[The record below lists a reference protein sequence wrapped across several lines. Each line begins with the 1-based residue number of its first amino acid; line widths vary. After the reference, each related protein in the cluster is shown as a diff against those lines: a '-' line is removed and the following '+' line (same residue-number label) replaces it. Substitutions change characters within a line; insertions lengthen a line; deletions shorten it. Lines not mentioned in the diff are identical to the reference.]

1 MSEKYIR
8 QNRNSFSVVFK
19 SHNYGTFKNL
29 EHAIL
34 IRDYLYEHEW
44 NTESIKD
51 DVIKLNNRFII
62 IKVIDEKVH
71 ILAELESKPTEKLIA
86 QITRKYLR
94 NPNNSKYGL
103 NISKIFETYIIKK
116 QIAGDEYIFGYYDN
130 LTDCEFVRNFLLE
143 NEWDVLKFKNIE
155 FDEDTQTYKVILV
168 IDDKVYVLN
177 SHDNNNIDL
186 NQEYSEFL
194 LKISKHKLGLVNYPH
209 LDELKD
215 KVDDLKN
222 QLDVN
227 ISDENWDLR
236 DVSENTDTLNDII
249 FNLTPWQKTV
259 YDSFDTKATF
269 DEIKKSLIRYK
280 SGNFDKKIKK
290 NLDELTDLKLIRKN
304 KDVYEKIN

>member
-29 EHAIL
+29 ENAIL

-44 NTESIKD
+44 NTESIED
-51 DVIKLNNRFII
+51 DFIKLNNRFII

-130 LTDCEFVRNFLLE
+130 LADCEFVRNFLLE
-143 NEWDVLKFKNIE
+143 NEWDVSKFKNIE

-177 SHDNNNIDL
+177 SFDDNNIDL
-186 NQEYSEFL
+186 NHEYSEFL

-227 ISDENWDLR
+227 ISDENWDLG
-236 DVSENTDTLNDII
+236 DVSENTDTLNDIV

>member
-44 NTESIKD
+44 NTESIED
-51 DVIKLNNRFII
+51 DFIKLNNRFII

-143 NEWDVLKFKNIE
+143 NEWDVSKFKNIE

-177 SHDNNNIDL
+177 SFDDNNIDL
-186 NQEYSEFL
+186 NHEYSEFL

-215 KVDDLKN
+215 KLAKTTSPDVMFSKLREEKLSINVSAKNISSQDFAKRIKNRLKN
-222 QLDVN
+222 N
-227 ISDENWDLR
+227 
-236 DVSENTDTLNDII
+236 
-249 FNLTPWQKTV
+249 
-259 YDSFDTKATF
+259 
-269 DEIKKSLIRYK
+269 
-280 SGNFDKKIKK
+280 
-290 NLDELTDLKLIRKN
+290 RKN
-304 KDVYEKIN
+304 

>member
-1 MSEKYIR
+1 M
-8 QNRNSFSVVFK
+8 
-19 SHNYGTFKNL
+19 
-29 EHAIL
+29 
-34 IRDYLYEHEW
+34 
-44 NTESIKD
+44 
-51 DVIKLNNRFII
+51 
-62 IKVIDEKVH
+62 H

-130 LTDCEFVRNFLLE
+130 LADCEFVRNFLLE
-143 NEWDVLKFKNIE
+143 NEWDVSKFKNIE

-177 SHDNNNIDL
+177 SFDDNNIDL
-186 NQEYSEFL
+186 NHEYSEFL

-227 ISDENWDLR
+227 ISDENWDLG
-236 DVSENTDTLNDII
+236 DVSENTDTLNDIV

>member
-29 EHAIL
+29 ENAIL

-44 NTESIKD
+44 NTESIED
-51 DVIKLNNRFII
+51 DFIKLNNRFII

-130 LTDCEFVRNFLLE
+130 LADCEFVRNFLLE
-143 NEWDVLKFKNIE
+143 NEWDVSKFKNIE

-177 SHDNNNIDL
+177 SFDDNNIDL
-186 NQEYSEFL
+186 NHEYSEFL

-227 ISDENWDLR
+227 ISDENWDLGN
-236 DVSENTDTLNDII
+236 VSENTDTLNDII

>member
-29 EHAIL
+29 ENAIL

-44 NTESIKD
+44 NTESIED
-51 DVIKLNNRFII
+51 DFIKLNNRFII

-130 LTDCEFVRNFLLE
+130 LADCEFVRNFLLE
-143 NEWDVLKFKNIE
+143 NEWDVSKFKNIE

-177 SHDNNNIDL
+177 SFDDNNIDL
-186 NQEYSEFL
+186 NHEYSEFL

-227 ISDENWDLR
+227 ISDENWDLGN
-236 DVSENTDTLNDII
+236 VSENTDTLNDIV